1 MTLYYLFLH
10 LIMVD
15 ILEPDT
21 IDATAPT
28 TKLVAPTDSAKSAVT
43 HYASEFLSQFGDI
56 AVSASPE
63 PGQTVVLYANNAQTV
78 QESLRRYEGSPM
90 ILVMTRATRHEASTV
105 LQGRNDVTVET
116 VSE

>member
-1 MTLYYLFLH
+1 MTQYYLFLH
-10 LIMVD
+10 FIMVD
-15 ILEPDT
+15 VLEPDT
-21 IDATAPT
+21 IETAAST
-28 TKLVAPTDSAKSAVT
+28 SKLVAPTDSAKAAVT

-56 AVSASPE
+56 AVSDSPE

-90 ILVMTRATRHEASTV
+90 ILVMTRATRHEANTV

-116 VSE
+116 IRE